1 MSEMAL
7 LVYILCAVTSLLCA
21 VLLLRSYRQ
30 SRVRLLLWSGLCFVG
45 LALNSILLVI
55 DMGLLREVDLFV
67 IRSLPALLGLM
78 LLLYGLIW
86 DTRS

>member
-1 MSEMAL
+1 MTEMSL
-7 LVYILCAVTSLLCA
+7 LVYCLCAVTSILCA
-21 VLLLRSYRQ
+21 VLLLRSYRH

-55 DMGLLREVDLFV
+55 DMGILTEVDLFV
-67 IRSLPALLGLM
+67 VRSLPALAGLM
-78 LLLYGLIW
+78 LLLYGMIW